1 MALTRKSL
9 KAMGL
14 TEEQVDSIIELH
26 LEVKNDLE
34 EQIKTYKADALK
46 LESVQKELD
55 DLKKGDGEDYK
66 AKYEAE
72 KSAHDKTKSD
82 YEAKETAAKVK
93 EAYRAMLKEAGVA
106 EKYLG
111 TVLKATDL
119 SAVKLDKDGKIEGAD
134 KLTENAKTEW
144 ADFISVTKTEGAKV
158 DTPPKNNGGKMTKA
172 QISKIKDPGERR
184 AAIAA
189 NPELFNN
196 M

>member
-1 MALTRKSL
+1 MPVTRKYL
-9 KAMGL
+9 KSIGL
-14 TEEQVDSIIELH
+14 NDDQIEGVIEEHTATLEAVKKEL
-26 LEVKNDLE
+26 EAA
-34 EQIKTYKADALK
+34 KADALK

-55 DLKKGDGEDYK
+55 ELKNGEDYK

-72 KSAHDKTKSD
+72 KAAHDKTKSD
-82 YEAKETAAKVK
+82 YEAKENAAKVK

-106 EKYLG
+106 EKYLA

-134 KLTENAKTEW
+134 KLTESAKTEW

-172 QISKIKDPGERR
+172 QISEIKDPGERR

>member
-1 MALTRKSL
+1 MPVTRKYL
-9 KAMGL
+9 KSIGL
-14 TEEQVDSIIELH
+14 NDDQIEGVIEEHTATLEAVKKEL
-26 LEVKNDLE
+26 EAA
-34 EQIKTYKADALK
+34 KADALK

-55 DLKKGDGEDYK
+55 ELKNGEDYK

-72 KSAHDKTKSD
+72 KAAHDKTKSD
-82 YEAKETAAKVK
+82 YEAKENAAKVK

-134 KLTENAKTEW
+134 KLIESAKTEW
-144 ADFISVTKTEGAKV
+144 SDFISVTKTEGAKV
-158 DTPPKNNGGKMTKA
+158 DPPPKNNGGKMTKA
-172 QISKIKDPGERR
+172 QISEIKDPGERR

-196 M
+196 K

>member
-1 MALTRKSL
+1 MPVTRKYL
-9 KAMGL
+9 KSIGL
-14 TEEQVDSIIELH
+14 NDDQIEGVIEEHTATLEAVKKEL
-26 LEVKNDLE
+26 EAA
-34 EQIKTYKADALK
+34 KADALK

-55 DLKKGDGEDYK
+55 ELKNGEDYK

-72 KSAHDKTKSD
+72 KAAHDKTKSD
-82 YEAKETAAKVK
+82 YEAKENAAKVK

-134 KLTENAKTEW
+134 KLIESAKTEW

-172 QISKIKDPGERR
+172 QISEIKDPGERR

>member
-1 MALTRKSL
+1 MPVTRKYL
-9 KAMGL
+9 KSIGL
-14 TEEQVDSIIELH
+14 NDDQIEGVIEEHTATLEAVKKEL
-26 LEVKNDLE
+26 EAA
-34 EQIKTYKADALK
+34 KADALK

-55 DLKKGDGEDYK
+55 ELKNGEDYK

-72 KSAHDKTKSD
+72 KAAHDKTKSD
-82 YEAKETAAKVK
+82 YEAKENAAKVK

-134 KLTENAKTEW
+134 KLTESAKTEW

-172 QISKIKDPGERR
+172 QISEIKDPGERR

>member
-1 MALTRKSL
+1 MPVTRKYL
-9 KAMGL
+9 KSIGL
-14 TEEQVDSIIELH
+14 NDDQIEGVIEEHTATLEAVKKEL
-26 LEVKNDLE
+26 EAA
-34 EQIKTYKADALK
+34 KADALK

-55 DLKKGDGEDYK
+55 ELKNGEDYK

-72 KSAHDKTKSD
+72 KAAHDKTKSD
-82 YEAKETAAKVK
+82 YEAKENAAKVK

-134 KLTENAKTEW
+134 KLIESAKTEW
-144 ADFISVTKTEGAKV
+144 SDFISVTKTEGAKV

-172 QISKIKDPGERR
+172 QISEIKDPGERR

>member
-46 LESVQKELD
+46 LQDVQKELD

-72 KSAHDKTKSD
+72 KAAHDKTKSD
-82 YEAKETAAKVK
+82 YEAKENAAKVK

-134 KLTENAKTEW
+134 KLIESARTEW

-158 DTPPKNNGGKMTKA
+158 DTPPKNNGGKMTKD
-172 QISKIKDPGERR
+172 QIAAIKNPTERR

-189 NPELFNN
+189 NPDLFKD

>member
-1 MALTRKSL
+1 MPVTRKYL
-9 KAMGL
+9 KSIGL
-14 TEEQVDSIIELH
+14 NDDQIEGVIEEHTATLEAVKKEL
-26 LEVKNDLE
+26 EAA
-34 EQIKTYKADALK
+34 KADALK

-55 DLKKGDGEDYK
+55 ELKNGEDYK

-72 KSAHDKTKSD
+72 KAAHDKTKSD
-82 YEAKETAAKVK
+82 YEAKENAAKVK

-106 EKYLG
+106 EKYLA

-134 KLTENAKTEW
+134 KLIESAKTEW

-172 QISKIKDPGERR
+172 QISEIKDPGERR